1 MSISNEESASFDGAP
16 EARPRRPRS
25 LEEQLASVVE
35 SESFLHVNDGITVR
49 ASVSDARTIRP
60 SRHRRRRGR
69 SWSRTGEPV
78 AALLSRGDDVANFDR
93 VVVGFSQSPLRQF
106 RRAPIA
112 IRFGE
117 HNRSPYI
124 ISLREFTLR
133 YERMPEDEF
142 VPSSSYVSLEPP
154 EMEIPRLD
162 ILEAMAGDLHVDAP
176 MRAQE
181 EQFTDFQI
189 LEDTHASIPHRV
201 ANWCRGAWNTVACT
215 ARAWLFPRPRT
226 PRAPRP
232 RLLSPARSNGGQA
245 APHALPEEPGI
256 SPIPHPRLSLIRSV
270 IAFGALILLA
280 TLPANVVR
288 MIRDVTTQ
296 KAAIAAV
303 GGDAM
308 AALEGTPSVSML
320 REASDRFREA
330 DALLSETNTLAIGL
344 AQLVPTTRSSYR
356 TARALIEVGSK
367 SADAAGLLAKGL
379 DAAVQ
384 SSQQNILE
392 RLSVVSAYA
401 NGALPLLEDA
411 SRALERIDTDA
422 VPESDRDR
430 VVMLAGLVDD
440 GRLALRE
447 FVGVSEVLSSM
458 LGRDGLRR
466 YIVIFQNPSE
476 LRPTGGFMGSY
487 AELDLLHGEI
497 QRLEIPGGG
506 TYDLQGQL
514 AMQRIPPKPLQLI
527 ASRWEFQDSNWSPD
541 FPVAARK
548 IASFWS
554 ASGGYTVDGVIAVN
568 ATIVQDLLEITGPI
582 EVPELGKTISAENF
596 MIETQKAV
604 ELEYDKEENKPK
616 KILGLLAPRIMERLK
631 GTDGATLMRV
641 VGVLSTALVEK
652 DIQVSLL
659 NDSEDAV
666 VQSYGWSGR
675 IKPVQGDA
683 LAIVEANIAGQKTD
697 TSVVEKVRHDVT
709 IAEDGS
715 ITDRVT
721 MTRAHTAQKGD
732 LFKGV
737 RNVSYI
743 RFYLPRGAT
752 MTEASGFTTP
762 SAGLF
767 DVPREDASLDPD
779 LESEAN
785 AVSFS
790 ADVRVWDEGDRTVV
804 GGWAMVDPGGVLS
817 LNLSYRLPFTAFD
830 LYSRLGSVSNEDVQG
845 ARAAYTLL
853 LTSQSGKSDRLIQ
866 TSVHVPDS
874 WHTRWSRGDGE
885 EMEWKSD
892 RVLSALYAIDALQP

>member
-1 MSISNEESASFDGAP
+1 MLVSNEESASFDGAP
-16 EARPRRPRS
+16 EGHPRRPRS

-49 ASVSDARTIRP
+49 ATVSDAPPARS

-78 AALLSRGDDVANFDR
+78 ATLLSRGDDVANFDR
-93 VVVGFSQSPLRQF
+93 VIVGFSRSPLRQF
-106 RRAPIA
+106 RRVPIA

-117 HNRSPYI
+117 HDRSPYI
-124 ISLREFTLR
+124 ISLREFALR

-142 VPSSSYVSLEPP
+142 VPSSSYVSFEPP
-154 EMEIPRLD
+154 AMEIPRLD

-176 MRAQE
+176 MMAQE

-189 LEDTHASIPHRV
+189 FEDARSSIFSRV

-226 PRAPRP
+226 RNVALPISARRP
-232 RLLSPARSNGGQA
+232 DF
-245 APHALPEEPGI
+245 PEEPGMP
-256 SPIPHPRLSLIRSV
+256 SVSEPRLSLIRSV
-270 IAFGALILLA
+270 IAFGVLVLLA

-308 AALEGTPSVSML
+308 GMLEGTPSASML
-320 REASDRFREA
+320 REASNRFREA
-330 DALLSETNTLAIGL
+330 DTLLSQTNALAIGL

-379 DAAVQ
+379 DAAIQ

-466 YIVIFQNPSE
+466 YVVIFQNPSE

-514 AMQRIPPKPLQLI
+514 AVQRIPPKPLQLI

-541 FPVAARK
+541 FPTAARK

-554 ASGGYTVDGVIAVN
+554 ASGGYTVDGIIAVN
-568 ATIVQDLLEITGPI
+568 ATIVQDLLELTGPI

-596 MIETQKAV
+596 IIETQKAV
-604 ELEYDKEENKPK
+604 ELEYDKTENKPK
-616 KILGLLAPRIMERLK
+616 KILGLLAPRIMEKLK
-631 GTDGATLMRV
+631 GADGATLMRV
-641 VGVLSTALVEK
+641 VGILSTALVEK

-659 NDSEDAV
+659 DDSEDAV

-675 IKPVQGDA
+675 LKQVQGDA

-715 ITDRVT
+715 IADRVT
-721 MTRAHTAQKGD
+721 LTRAHTAQKGE

-752 MTEASGFTTP
+752 LTEASGFTTP
-762 SAGLF
+762 SADLF
-767 DVPREDASLDPD
+767 DTPREDASLDPD
-779 LESEAN
+779 LESEVN

-790 ADVRVWDEGDRTVV
+790 SDVRVWDEGDRTVV

-817 LNLSYRLPFTAFD
+817 LSLSYRLPFTAFD
-830 LYSRLGSVSNEDVQG
+830 LYSRLGSAPNEDVQG

-853 LTSQSGKSDRLIQ
+853 LTSQSGKSDRMVQ
-866 TSVHVPDS
+866 TSIHVPDA
-874 WHTRWSRGDGE
+874 WKTRWSRGDGE
-885 EMEWKSD
+885 ETEWKSD
-892 RVLSALYAIDALQP
+892 RVLSALYAIDTLQP